1 MNPPVNAA
9 LSPEEKPVIEN
20 IIALFQQLLSMQD
33 NSQGMETDMTE
44 EVVTEAMAPD
54 ATVEDEEMDVTK
66 AVIDETG
73 DTKAEDRL
81 SNVTETTD
89 QSLQD
94 LKKTLEAM
102 IGKKRVVRKSQ
113 QSNQVAMAINKMT
126 AMMNSVLKTQK
137 QQEKF
142 NMGLM
147 NAIGFSEDVV
157 KKNMPASQP
166 NVTKTRPT
174 QSLDTSAVI
183 QQVIEGVFKNMP
195 QLNQTPEQNHP
206 WNNKRGVN
214 KNLQAITKH
223 IGGVK

>member
-1 MNPPVNAA
+1 MDPVINEAIE
-9 LSPEEKPVIEN
+9 PEEETVIDN
-20 IIALFQQLLSMQD
+20 IISLFQQLRSMMSG
-33 NSQGMETDMTE
+33 NQGMTGMPE
-44 EVVTEAMAPD
+44 EPIMEALAPD
-54 ATVEDEEMDVTK
+54 ATVEEEELDVTK

-73 DTKAEDRL
+73 DTKAEERL

-94 LKKTLEAM
+94 LQKALEGL
-102 IGKKRVVRKSQ
+102 IGKKRVVRKTQ
-113 QSNQVAMAINKMT
+113 QQNGITAAINKMT
-126 AMMNSVLKTQK
+126 ALMTTVVKNQQ
-137 QQEKF
+137 QQEIF
-142 NMGLM
+142 NAGMM
-147 NAIGFSEDVV
+147 NAIGFSDDVV
-157 KKNMPASQP
+157 KKNMPAPQQ

-195 QLNQTPEQNHP
+195 QLNQNPAQNNA

-214 KNLQAITKH
+214 KNMQTITKF